1 MALYE
6 VVLRFP
12 DHDEVRLAD
21 RDGYQ
26 PGTEVVIGQRTY
38 VVVGTEPPQ
47 SRTQVSASC
56 SSQPTTDEHAD
67 PCSRRLQA
75 GRGWIGD
82 GRKTD
87 RESLVLDYLQHVG
100 RAQECA
106 AGASPRTTRRG
117 RREVARAGLRGL

>member
-38 VVVGTEPPQ
+38 VVVGTEPPE
-47 SRTQVSASC
+47 SRNASERFVLK
-56 SSQPTTDEHAD
+56 PAD
-67 PCSRRLQA
+67 N
-75 GRGWIGD
+75 
-82 GRKTD
+82 
-87 RESLVLDYLQHVG
+87 
-100 RAQECA
+100 
-106 AGASPRTTRRG
+106 
-117 RREVARAGLRGL
+117 